1 MKFNNKKTSPK
12 EILSQMTLEEK
23 ATLVNGA
30 SFFGMAGLER
40 FDIPALQLLDG
51 GTGMNFEQLF
61 GDMYSRAEKETN
73 STNGMVGSTV
83 LTHVIDYYYEPEK
96 LTAEEP
102 EVRGWIEEQLRQK
115 TGIDYAPS
123 CFPPGILLGATFN
136 PEVVKT
142 VGEALGAES
151 RLFGIQILLGSP
163 NVNIHRDL
171 LNGRLFEGYSEDP
184 CLVSTLAPELVKGV
198 QKFKVAANVKH
209 FAANNQETNRVG
221 INETISE
228 RALQEIYYPGFKAC
242 VQEGKVQT
250 VMSAYNR
257 INGVPCTES
266 YKLLTEEL
274 RDKWGFDGTVLSDW
288 GAVYH
293 PVEALQSGNDLAMPG
308 PLPAEPIIAA
318 VKEGRLSIED
328 LDRAVLRLLKTI
340 AYCLEE
346 PYEKIDSVKIG
357 QCEIPVINKAFH
369 RPEQNTDTSSDIVYT
384 SNFKTLNTDVLYK
397 ATTAAAYESAA
408 EGIVLLKNEGV
419 YPFPIS
425 NCYLE
430 NTACVQNTSLN
441 PTFCNVTSHNILLTG
456 SRDFLTC
463 GTGSAGITTNRNTS
477 FTDCI
482 GGTYVDYD
490 YDFEAFCKENQGFH
504 VILTATVS
512 GMEGNDRPH
521 MRISEADDKLLR
533 RLIALKKDHTFKLTL
548 VLNVCGPVDIREYEA
563 DLDAIWCV
571 FLPGMEG
578 AHALADLMMGK
589 RTPSGKLP
597 ITFPK
602 RYEDAPT
609 FLNFPGEG
617 YEVNYGE
624 GIYVGYRYYDK
635 KKVTPAY
642 PFGYGLSYTT
652 FKIENCVADK
662 EEFEDELNIKLTV
675 TNTGKLPGAEVV
687 QLYIADETSML
698 PKPVKELKA
707 FRKVFL
713 HPGESKDVIFKLTKK
728 DFMSFDMD
736 YNEWLAEEGYY
747 HILIATSSAEAD
759 IKGDIRVYLNTRSP
773 YSYGFTSTVKT
784 IFEKEPLKEALFD
797 LWKEMGWDMQIIAS
811 NYQYTPNRTIE
822 QIMPATPGES
832 SRQSFLAKVEKVR
845 H

>member
-1 MKFNNKKTSPK
+1 MSMLKLTPE
-12 EILSQMTLEEK
+12 EILATMTLEEK
-23 ATLVNGA
+23 ARLLNGA

-73 STNGMVGSTV
+73 STNGMVGSTT
-83 LTHVIDYYYEPEK
+83 LTHVIDWYYEPEK
-96 LTAEEP
+96 LNEE
-102 EVRGWIEEQLRQK
+102 ELEARKWIEEQLRAK
-115 TGIDYAPS
+115 TGGDYAPG

-136 PEVVKT
+136 PDVVKT
-142 VGEALGAES
+142 VGQALGAEA
-151 RLFGIQILLGSP
+151 RLFGVHILLGSP
-163 NVNIHRDL
+163 NVNIHRDP

-184 CLVSTLAPELVKGV
+184 CLVSSLAPELVKGV
-198 QKFKVAANVKH
+198 QEFKVAANVKH

-242 VQEGKVQT
+242 VQEGKVET

-274 RDKWGFDGTVLSDW
+274 RDKWGFEGTVLSDW

-293 PVEALQSGNDLAMPG
+293 PVEALQAGNDLAMPG
-308 PLPAEPIIAA
+308 PLPAEPIIDA
-318 VKEGRLSIED
+318 VKEGRLSMED
-328 LDRAVLRLLKTI
+328 LDTAVLRLLKTI
-340 AYCLEE
+340 DYCLDT
-346 PYEKIDSVKIG
+346 PYDNVTSVKIG
-357 QCEIPVINKAFH
+357 DMEIPVVKDNC
-369 RPEQNTDTSSDIVYT
+369 NTSDCNSSENAT
-384 SNFKTLNTDVLYK
+384 TPTLAHDALFS

-408 EGIVLLKNEGV
+408 EGIVLLKNNGA
-419 YPFPIS
+419 FP
-425 NCYLE
+425 L
-430 NTACVQNTSLN
+430 TSDER
-441 PTFCNVTSHNILLTG
+441 ILLTG
-456 SRDFLTC
+456 SDSFLTC

-477 FTDCI
+477 FEECI
-482 GGTYVDYD
+482 DGTYVGYD
-490 YDFEAFCKENQGFH
+490 YDFEAYCKQIRDVH
-504 VILTATVS
+504 IILTATVS

-521 MRISEADDKLLR
+521 MRIAKEDDLL
-533 RLIALKKDHTFKLTL
+533 LKKLIDFKKEYDCKLSL
-548 VLNVCGPVDIREYEA
+548 VLNVCGPIDLREYET

-578 AHALADLMMGK
+578 AHALADLMLGK

-602 RYEDAPT
+602 RYEDTPT

-635 KKVTPAY
+635 KKVAPAY

-652 FKIENCVADK
+652 FSISDCKADK
-662 EEFEDELNIKLTV
+662 EEFDGDLKVSLTV
-675 TNTGKLPGAEVV
+675 TNTGNYAGAEVV
-687 QLYIADETSML
+687 QLYINDETSML

-713 HPGESKDVIFKLTKK
+713 QPGESKDVTFTLTKK

-759 IKGDIRVYLNTRSP
+759 IKGDIRVYLDIRSP

-784 IFEKEPLKEALFD
+784 IFEKEALKEALFT
-797 LWKEMGWDMQIIAS
+797 LWKENGWDMQIIAS

-822 QIMPATPGES
+822 QIMPAAPSES

>member
-1 MKFNNKKTSPK
+1 MNTLNLSPE
-12 EILSQMTLEEK
+12 EILAQMTLEEK

-30 SFFGMAGLER
+30 SFFGMAGMER
-40 FDIPALQLLDG
+40 FNIPALQLLDG

-61 GDMYSRAEKETN
+61 GDMYSRAEKDTN

-83 LTHVIDYYYEPEK
+83 LTHVIDYYYEPGK
-96 LTAEEP
+96 LTEEES
-102 EVRGWIEEQLRQK
+102 EVRGWIEAQLLQK
-115 TGIDYAPS
+115 TGSDYAPS

-136 PEVVKT
+136 PDVVKT

-151 RLFGIQILLGSP
+151 RLFGVQILLGSP
-163 NVNIHRDL
+163 NVNIHRDP

-242 VQEGKVQT
+242 VQEGKVET

-257 INGVPCTES
+257 INGIPCTES

-274 RDKWGFDGTVLSDW
+274 HDKWGFEGTVLSDW

-293 PVEALQSGNDLAMPG
+293 PVEALQAGNDLAMPG
-308 PLPAEPIIAA
+308 PLPAQPIIEA
-318 VKEGRLSIED
+318 VKDGRLAMED
-328 LDRAVLRLLKTI
+328 LNKAVLRLLKTI
-340 AYCLEE
+340 AYCLEN
-346 PYEKIDSVKIG
+346 PYKNISSVKIG
-357 QCEIPVINKAFH
+357 AMKVPMCAVSSCEYGTP
-369 RPEQNTDTSSDIVYT
+369 D
-384 SNFKTLNTDVLYK
+384 LNAMYE
-397 ATTAAAYESAA
+397 ATTAAAYEAAA
-408 EGIVLLKNEGV
+408 EGIILLKNNGV
-419 YPFPIS
+419 YPLRSDS
-425 NCYLE
+425 NNC
-430 NTACVQNTSLN
+430 NHSGCNRTATDTDSTTGTPQT
-441 PTFCNVTSHNILLTG
+441 ILLTG
-456 SRDFLTC
+456 SKEFLTC
-463 GTGSAGITTNRNTS
+463 GTGSAGITTNRNAS
-477 FTDCI
+477 FVDCI
-482 GGTYVDYD
+482 GGTYVNYD
-490 YDFEAFCKENQGFH
+490 YDFEGFCKENQGFH
-504 VILTATVS
+504 IVLTATVS

-521 MRISEADDKLLR
+521 MRISEADDKLLHK
-533 RLIALKKDHTFKLTL
+533 LISLKKDYDFKLTL
-548 VLNVCGPVDIREYEA
+548 VLNVCGPVDLRDYEA
-563 DLDAIWCV
+563 DLDAIWCA

-578 AHALADLMMGK
+578 AHALADLMIGK

-597 ITFPK
+597 LTFPK

-642 PFGYGLSYTT
+642 AFGYGLSYTT
-652 FKIENCVADK
+652 FKIDNCTADK
-662 EEFEDELNIKLTV
+662 EEFKDELNVSLTI
-675 TNTGKLPGAEVV
+675 TNTGNFPGAEVV
-687 QLYIADETSML
+687 QLYISDETSML
-698 PKPVKELKA
+698 PKPIKELKA
-707 FRKVFL
+707 FRKIFL
-713 HPGESKDVIFKLTKK
+713 QPGESRDVAFKLTKK

-747 HILIATSSAEAD
+747 HILIATSSAEND
-759 IKGDIRVYLNTRSP
+759 IKGDIRVYLDTRSP

-784 IFEKEPLKEALFD
+784 IFEKEPLKEALFT

-822 QIMPATPGES
+822 QIMPATPSES

>member
-1 MKFNNKKTSPK
+1 MSKLKLTPE
-12 EILSQMTLEEK
+12 EILAQMTLEEK
-23 ATLVNGA
+23 AALVNGA

-83 LTHVIDYYYEPEK
+83 LTHVIDWYYEPEK
-96 LTAEEP
+96 LTEEEL
-102 EVRGWIEEQLRQK
+102 EVRGWIEKQLRNR
-115 TGIDYAPS
+115 TGKDYAPG

-136 PEVVKT
+136 PDVVKT
-142 VGEALGAES
+142 VGEALGAEA
-151 RLFGIQILLGSP
+151 RLFGVQILLGSP
-163 NVNIHRDL
+163 NVNIHRDS

-242 VQEGKVQT
+242 VQEGKVET

-266 YKLLTEEL
+266 YKLLTKEL
-274 RDKWGFDGTVLSDW
+274 REKWGFEGTVLSDW

-293 PVEALQSGNDLAMPG
+293 PVEALQAGNDLAMPG
-308 PLPAEPIIAA
+308 PLPAEPIIDAI
-318 VKEGRLSIED
+318 KEGRLSMEV
-328 LDRAVLRLLKTI
+328 LDKAVLRLLKTI
-340 AYCLEE
+340 AYCLES
-346 PYEKIDSVKIG
+346 PYKNVNSVSIGEK
-357 QCEIPVINKAFH
+357 EIPMWAV
-369 RPEQNTDTSSDIVYT
+369 NTCGDGAPDLDAIYE
-384 SNFKTLNTDVLYK
+384 
-397 ATTAAAYESAA
+397 ATTVAAYESAA
-408 EGIVLLKNEGV
+408 EGIVLLKNDGV
-419 YPFPIS
+419 YPLATKNCNSESNAGEQNIS
-425 NCYLE
+425 ADSDSGN
-430 NTACVQNTSLN
+430 A
-441 PTFCNVTSHNILLTG
+441 TSHSILVTG

-482 GGTYVDYD
+482 GGTYVGYD

-504 VILTATVS
+504 VVLTATIS

-521 MRISEADDKLLR
+521 MRVSDTDDMLLR
-533 RLIALKKDHTFKLTL
+533 KLIALKKENDFTLTL
-548 VLNVCGPVDIREYEA
+548 VLNVCGPVDLRDYEA

-578 AHALADLMMGK
+578 AHALADLMLGK
-589 RTPSGKLP
+589 KTPSGKLP

-602 RYEDAPT
+602 RYEDTPT
-609 FLNFPGEG
+609 FLNCPGEG

-652 FKIENCVADK
+652 FKIDHCKADK
-662 EEFEDELNIKLTV
+662 DEFDGDLKVSLTV
-675 TNTGKLPGAEVV
+675 TNTGNFPGAEVI
-687 QLYIADETSML
+687 QLYISDETSML
-698 PKPVKELKA
+698 PKPVKELKK
-707 FRKVFL
+707 FKKVFL
-713 HPGESKDVIFKLTKK
+713 QPGESKDVTFELCLK
-728 DFMSFDMD
+728 DFMSYDMD

-747 HILIATSSAEAD
+747 HILIATSSAEND
-759 IKGDIRVYLNTRSP
+759 IKDDIRVYLDIRSP
-773 YSYGFTSTVKT
+773 YSYGFTSTVKI
-784 IFEKEPLKEALFD
+784 IFEKEALKEALFT
-797 LWKEMGWDMQIIAS
+797 LWKENDWDMQIIAS

-822 QIMPATPGES
+822 QIMPAAPGES

>member
-1 MKFNNKKTSPK
+1 MNTLKTAPES
-12 EILSQMTLEEK
+12 ILNQMTLEEK
-23 ATLVNGA
+23 ASLVNGA
-30 SFFGMAGLER
+30 SFFGMTGLER
-40 FDIPALQLLDG
+40 FNIPALQLLDG

-83 LTHVIDYYYEPEK
+83 LTHVIDYFYEPDK
-96 LTAEEP
+96 LTEE
-102 EVRGWIEEQLRQK
+102 ELQVREWIKEQLQK
-115 TGIDYAPS
+115 RTGSDYAPG

-136 PEVVKT
+136 PQVVKT
-142 VGEALGAES
+142 VGEALGAEA
-151 RLFGIQILLGSP
+151 RLFGVQILLGSP
-163 NVNIHRDL
+163 NVNIHRDP

-184 CLVSTLAPELVKGV
+184 FLVSVLAPELVKGV
-198 QKFKVAANVKH
+198 QTFKVAANVKH

-242 VQEGKVQT
+242 VQDGKVET

-274 RDKWGFDGTVLSDW
+274 RDKWGFEGTVLSDW

-293 PVEALQSGNDLAMPG
+293 PVEALMAGNDLAMPG
-308 PLPAEPIIAA
+308 PLPAEPIIEA
-318 VKEGRLSIED
+318 VNEGRLSMD
-328 LDRAVLRLLKTI
+328 VLDKAVLRLLKTI
-340 AYCLEE
+340 AYCLDT
-346 PYEKIDSVKIG
+346 PYQNVSSVSIG
-357 QCEIPVINKAFH
+357 ENSVPMQAINSCGYGA
-369 RPEQNTDTSSDIVYT
+369 PDLQAMYE
-384 SNFKTLNTDVLYK
+384 

-408 EGIVLLKNEGV
+408 EGIVLLKNNGV
-419 YPFPIS
+419 FPLSS
-425 NCYLE
+425 NE
-430 NTACVQNTSLN
+430 R
-441 PTFCNVTSHNILLTG
+441 ILLTG
-456 SRDFLTC
+456 NENFLTC

-477 FTDCI
+477 FTDYI
-482 GGTYVDYD
+482 DGTYVGYD
-490 YDFEAFCKENQGFH
+490 YDFEAYCKQIRNVH
-504 VILTATVS
+504 IILTATVS
-512 GMEGNDRPH
+512 GMEGNDRPN
-521 MRISEADDKLLR
+521 MKIAGEDDLL
-533 RLIALKKDHTFKLTL
+533 LKKLIDFKKEYGCKLTL
-548 VLNVCGPVDIREYEA
+548 VLNVCGPVELHEYEE
-563 DLDAIWCV
+563 DLDAVWCV

-578 AHALADLMMGK
+578 ARALADLMTGK

-597 ITFPK
+597 LTFPK
-602 RYEDAPT
+602 RYEDTPT

-652 FKIENCVADK
+652 FHISNCKTDK
-662 EEFEDELNIKLTV
+662 EEFDGDLTVSLTV
-675 TNTGKLPGAEVV
+675 TNTGNYSGAEVI
-687 QLYIADETSML
+687 QLYISDETSML
-698 PKPVKELKA
+698 PKPAKELKA
-707 FRKVFL
+707 FRKVYL
-713 HPGESKDVIFKLTKK
+713 APGESKDITFKLTKK
-728 DFMSFDMD
+728 DFMSYDPD
-736 YNEWLAEEGYY
+736 YSEWLAEEGYY
-747 HILIATSSAEAD
+747 HILIATSSAESD
-759 IKGDIRVYLNTRSP
+759 IREDIRVYLDVRSP

-784 IFEKEPLKEALFD
+784 IFEKEPLKEALFT

-822 QIMPATPGES
+822 QIMPAVPNEN
-832 SRQSFLAKVEKVR
+832 SRQAFLAKVEKVR

>member
-1 MKFNNKKTSPK
+1 MNTLKLSPE
-12 EILSQMTLEEK
+12 EILAQMTLEEK

-61 GDMYSRAEKETN
+61 GDLYSRAEKETN

-83 LTHVIDYYYEPEK
+83 LTHVIDRYYEPEK
-96 LTAEEP
+96 LTEEES
-102 EVRGWIEEQLRQK
+102 EVRSWIEEQLRAR
-115 TGIDYAPS
+115 TGRDYAPG

-136 PEVVKT
+136 PDVVKT
-142 VGEALGAES
+142 VGEALGAEA
-151 RLFGIQILLGSP
+151 RLFGVQILLGSP
-163 NVNIHRDL
+163 NVNIHRDP

-184 CLVSTLAPELVKGV
+184 CLVSTLSPELVKGV

-221 INETISE
+221 VNETISE

-242 VQEGKVQT
+242 VQEGKVET

-274 RDKWGFDGTVLSDW
+274 REKWDFEGTVLSDW

-293 PVEALQSGNDLAMPG
+293 PVEALQAGNDLAMPG
-308 PLPAEPIIAA
+308 PLPAEPIIDA
-318 VKEGRLSIED
+318 VNEGRLSMEV
-328 LDRAVLRLLKTI
+328 LDKAVLRLLKTI
-340 AYCLEE
+340 AYCLDS
-346 PYEKIDSVKIG
+346 PYKNVDSVSIG
-357 QCEIPVINKAFH
+357 EKEIPMWAV
-369 RPEQNTDTSSDIVYT
+369 NTCGDGAPDLDAIYE
-384 SNFKTLNTDVLYK
+384 

-408 EGIVLLKNEGV
+408 EGIVLLKNNDV
-419 YPFPIS
+419 YPLS
-425 NCYLE
+425 TE
-430 NTACVQNTSLN
+430 ER
-441 PTFCNVTSHNILLTG
+441 ILLTG
-456 SRDFLTC
+456 SENFLTC

-477 FTDCI
+477 FEECI
-482 GGTYVDYD
+482 GGTYVGYD
-490 YDFEAFCKENQGFH
+490 YDFEAYCKQVRNVH
-504 VILTATVS
+504 IILTATVS

-521 MRISEADDKLLR
+521 MRIAEADDLALRQLIDFKKEYGCKLS
-533 RLIALKKDHTFKLTL
+533 L
-548 VLNVCGPVDIREYEA
+548 VLNVCGPVDLRDYEA

-578 AHALADLMMGK
+578 AHALADLMLGK

-602 RYEDAPT
+602 RYEDTPT

-617 YEVNYGE
+617 YEVIYGE

-635 KKVTPAY
+635 KKVSPAY
-642 PFGYGLSYTT
+642 PFGFGLSYTT
-652 FKIENCVADK
+652 FKIDNCKTDK
-662 EEFEDELNIKLTV
+662 EEFDGDLKVSLTV
-675 TNTGKLPGAEVV
+675 TNTGNFPGAEVI
-687 QLYIADETSML
+687 QLYISDETSML
-698 PKPVKELKA
+698 PKPVKELKK

-713 HPGESKDVIFKLTKK
+713 QPGESKDITFTLTKK

-747 HILIATSSAEAD
+747 HILIATSSAETD
-759 IKGDIRVYLNTRSP
+759 IKGDIRVYLDTRSP
-773 YSYGFTSTVKT
+773 YSYGLTSTVKT
-784 IFEKEPLKEALFD
+784 IFEKEPLKEALFT
-797 LWKEMGWDMQIIAS
+797 LWNEMGWDMQIIAS

-822 QIMPATPGES
+822 QIMPATPSES

>member
-1 MKFNNKKTSPK
+1 MTTLKLSPE
-12 EILSQMTLEEK
+12 EILTQMTLEEK
-23 ATLVNGA
+23 AALVNGA
-30 SFFGMAGLER
+30 SFFGMAGLDR

-61 GDMYSRAEKETN
+61 GDMYSRSEKETN

-83 LTHVIDYYYEPEK
+83 LTHVIDWYYEPEK
-96 LTAEEP
+96 LTEEEL
-102 EVRGWIEEQLRQK
+102 EVRSWIEAQLRAH
-115 TGIDYAPS
+115 TGRDYAPG

-136 PEVVKT
+136 PDVVKT
-142 VGEALGAES
+142 VGEALGAEA
-151 RLFGIQILLGSP
+151 RLFGVHILLGSP
-163 NVNIHRDL
+163 NVNIHRDP

-242 VQEGKVQT
+242 VQEGKVET

-257 INGVPCTES
+257 INGIPCTES

-274 RDKWGFDGTVLSDW
+274 RGKWGFEGTVLSDW

-293 PVEALQSGNDLAMPG
+293 PVEALQAGNDLAMPG
-308 PLPAEPIIAA
+308 PLPAEPIIEA
-318 VKEGRLSIED
+318 VKGGRLSMDI
-328 LDRAVLRLLKTI
+328 LDQAVLRLLKTI
-340 AYCLEE
+340 AYCLEN
-346 PYEKIDSVKIG
+346 PYKNVSSVSIGEK
-357 QCEIPVINKAFH
+357 EIPMWAVNSCGDGA
-369 RPEQNTDTSSDIVYT
+369 PD
-384 SNFKTLNTDVLYK
+384 LDVMYE

-419 YPFPIS
+419 YPLS
-425 NCYLE
+425 SE
-430 NTACVQNTSLN
+430 ER
-441 PTFCNVTSHNILLTG
+441 ILLTG
-456 SRDFLTC
+456 SHEFLTC

-482 GGTYVDYD
+482 GGTYVGYD
-490 YDFEAFCKENQGFH
+490 YDFEDLCKENKGLH

-521 MRISEADDKLLR
+521 MKISDADDMLLR
-533 RLIALKKDHTFKLTL
+533 KLITLKQNNCFSLTL
-548 VLNVCGPVDIREYEA
+548 VLNVCGPVDLRDYEA
-563 DLDAIWCV
+563 CLDAIWCV

-578 AHALADLMMGK
+578 ARALADLMLGK

-602 RYEDAPT
+602 RYEDTPT

-624 GIYVGYRYYDK
+624 GIYIGYRYYDK
-635 KKVTPAY
+635 KKVAPAY

-652 FKIENCVADK
+652 FKIDHCKADK
-662 EEFEDELNIKLTV
+662 KEFDGDLKISLTV

-687 QLYIADETSML
+687 QVYISDETSML
-698 PKPVKELKA
+698 PKPVKELKK

-713 HPGESKDVIFKLTKK
+713 QPGESKDITFELFLK

-759 IKGDIRVYLNTRSP
+759 IKGDIRVYLDIRSP

-784 IFEKEPLKEALFD
+784 IFEKEALKEALFM
-797 LWKEMGWDMQIIAS
+797 LWKENDWDMQIIAS

-822 QIMPATPGES
+822 QIMPAAPSES
-832 SRQSFLAKVEKVR
+832 SRQAFLAKVEKVR

>member
-1 MKFNNKKTSPK
+1 MNTLKLSPE
-12 EILSQMTLEEK
+12 EILAQMTLEEK

-61 GDMYSRAEKETN
+61 GDLYSRAEKETN

-83 LTHVIDYYYEPEK
+83 LTHVIDWYYEPEK
-96 LTAEEP
+96 LTEEEL
-102 EVRGWIEEQLRQK
+102 EVRSWIEEQLRAR
-115 TGIDYAPS
+115 TGRDYAPG

-136 PEVVKT
+136 PDVVRT
-142 VGEALGAES
+142 VGEALGAEA
-151 RLFGIQILLGSP
+151 RLFGVQILLGSP
-163 NVNIHRDL
+163 NVNIHRDP

-242 VQEGKVQT
+242 VQEGKAET

-274 RDKWGFDGTVLSDW
+274 RDKWGYEGTVLSDW

-293 PVEALQSGNDLAMPG
+293 PVEALQAGNDLAMPG
-308 PLPAEPIIAA
+308 PLPAEPILDA
-318 VKEGRLSIED
+318 VNEGRLSMEV
-328 LDRAVLRLLKTI
+328 LDKAVLRLLKTI
-340 AYCLEE
+340 AYCLDS
-346 PYEKIDSVKIG
+346 PYKNVDSVSIG
-357 QCEIPVINKAFH
+357 EKEIPMWAV
-369 RPEQNTDTSSDIVYT
+369 NTCGDGAPDLDAIYE
-384 SNFKTLNTDVLYK
+384 
-397 ATTAAAYESAA
+397 ATTVAAYESAA
-408 EGIVLLKNEGV
+408 EGIVLLKNNDV
-419 YPFPIS
+419 YPLS
-425 NCYLE
+425 TE
-430 NTACVQNTSLN
+430 ER
-441 PTFCNVTSHNILLTG
+441 ILLTG
-456 SRDFLTC
+456 SDNFLTC

-477 FTDCI
+477 FEECI
-482 GGTYVDYD
+482 GGTYVGYD
-490 YDFEAFCKENQGFH
+490 YDFEAYCKQVRNVH
-504 VILTATVS
+504 IILTATVS

-521 MRISEADDKLLR
+521 MRIAEADDLALRQLIDFKKEYGCKLS
-533 RLIALKKDHTFKLTL
+533 L
-548 VLNVCGPVDIREYEA
+548 VLNVCGPVDLRDYEA

-578 AHALADLMMGK
+578 AHALADLMLGK

-602 RYEDAPT
+602 RYEDTPT

-635 KKVTPAY
+635 KKVVPAY
-642 PFGYGLSYTT
+642 PFGFGLSYTT
-652 FKIENCVADK
+652 FKIDNCKADK
-662 EEFEDELNIKLTV
+662 EEFDGDLKVSLTV
-675 TNTGKLPGAEVV
+675 TNTGNFPGAEVI
-687 QLYIADETSML
+687 QLYISDETSML
-698 PKPVKELKA
+698 PKPVKELKK

-713 HPGESKDVIFKLTKK
+713 HPGESKDVTFTLIKK

-747 HILIATSSAEAD
+747 HILIATSSAETD
-759 IKGDIRVYLNTRSP
+759 IKGDIRVYLDTRSP
-773 YSYGFTSTVKT
+773 YSYGLTSTVKT
-784 IFEKEPLKEALFD
+784 IFEKEPLKEALFT
-797 LWKEMGWDMQIIAS
+797 LWNEMGWDMQIIAS

-822 QIMPATPGES
+822 QIMPATPSES

>member
-1 MKFNNKKTSPK
+1 MNTLKLSPE
-12 EILSQMTLEEK
+12 EILAQMTLEEK

-61 GDMYSRAEKETN
+61 GDLYSRAEKETN

-83 LTHVIDYYYEPEK
+83 LTHVIDWYYEPEK
-96 LTAEEP
+96 LTEEEL
-102 EVRGWIEEQLRQK
+102 EVRSWIEEQLRAR
-115 TGIDYAPS
+115 TGRDYAPG

-136 PEVVKT
+136 PDVVRT
-142 VGEALGAES
+142 VGEALGAEA
-151 RLFGIQILLGSP
+151 RLFGVQILLGSP
-163 NVNIHRDL
+163 NVNIHRDP

-242 VQEGKVQT
+242 VQEGKAET

-274 RDKWGFDGTVLSDW
+274 RDKWGYEGTVLSDW

-293 PVEALQSGNDLAMPG
+293 PVEALQAGNDLAMPG
-308 PLPAEPIIAA
+308 PLPAEPILDA
-318 VKEGRLSIED
+318 VNEGRLSMEV
-328 LDRAVLRLLKTI
+328 LDKAVLRLLKTI
-340 AYCLEE
+340 AYCLDS
-346 PYEKIDSVKIG
+346 PYKNVDSVSIG
-357 QCEIPVINKAFH
+357 EKEIPMWAV
-369 RPEQNTDTSSDIVYT
+369 NTCGDGAPDLDAIYE
-384 SNFKTLNTDVLYK
+384 
-397 ATTAAAYESAA
+397 ATTVAAYESAA
-408 EGIVLLKNEGV
+408 EGIVLLKNNDV
-419 YPFPIS
+419 YPLS
-425 NCYLE
+425 TE
-430 NTACVQNTSLN
+430 ER
-441 PTFCNVTSHNILLTG
+441 ILLTG
-456 SRDFLTC
+456 SDNFLTC

-477 FTDCI
+477 FEECI
-482 GGTYVDYD
+482 GGTYVGYD
-490 YDFEAFCKENQGFH
+490 YDFEAYCKQVRNVH
-504 VILTATVS
+504 IILTATVS

-521 MRISEADDKLLR
+521 MRIAEADDLALRQLIDFKKEYGCKLS
-533 RLIALKKDHTFKLTL
+533 L
-548 VLNVCGPVDIREYEA
+548 VLNVCGPVDLRDYEA

-578 AHALADLMMGK
+578 AHALADLMLGK

-602 RYEDAPT
+602 RYEDTPT

-635 KKVTPAY
+635 KKVVPAY
-642 PFGYGLSYTT
+642 PFGFGLSYTT
-652 FKIENCVADK
+652 FKIDNCKADK
-662 EEFEDELNIKLTV
+662 EEFDGDLKVSLTV
-675 TNTGKLPGAEVV
+675 TNTGNFPGAEVI
-687 QLYIADETSML
+687 QLYISDETSML
-698 PKPVKELKA
+698 PKPVKELKK

-713 HPGESKDVIFKLTKK
+713 QPGESKDITFTLTKK
-728 DFMSFDMD
+728 DFMSFDTD

-747 HILIATSSAEAD
+747 HILIATSSAETD
-759 IKGDIRVYLNTRSP
+759 IKGDIRVYLDTRSP
-773 YSYGFTSTVKT
+773 YSYGLTSTVKT
-784 IFEKEPLKEALFD
+784 IFEKEPLKEALFT
-797 LWKEMGWDMQIIAS
+797 LWNEMGWDMQIIAS

-822 QIMPATPGES
+822 QIMPAAPSES
-832 SRQSFLAKVEKVR
+832 SRQNFLAKVEKVR

>member
-1 MKFNNKKTSPK
+1 MNRLKLSPE
-12 EILSQMTLEEK
+12 EILAQMTLEEK
-23 ATLVNGA
+23 AALVNGA
-30 SFFGMAGLER
+30 SFFGMAGMER

-61 GDMYSRAEKETN
+61 GDMYSRAEKDTN

-83 LTHVIDYYYEPEK
+83 LTHVIDYFYEPEK
-96 LTAEEP
+96 LTEEEL
-102 EVRGWIEEQLRQK
+102 EVREWIASQLKMR
-115 TGIDYAPS
+115 TGEDYAPS

-136 PEVVKT
+136 PEVIRG

-151 RLFGIQILLGSP
+151 RLFGVQILLGSP
-163 NVNIHRDL
+163 NVNIHRDP

-242 VQEGKVQT
+242 VQEGKVET

-257 INGVPCTES
+257 INGIPCTES

-274 RDKWGFDGTVLSDW
+274 REKWGFDGTVLSDW

-293 PVEALQSGNDLAMPG
+293 PVEALAAGNDLAMPG
-308 PLPAEPIIAA
+308 PLPAEPIIEA
-318 VKEGRLSIED
+318 VKTGTLSMDI
-328 LDRAVLRLLKTI
+328 LDKAVLRLLKTI
-340 AYCLEE
+340 AYCMDT
-346 PYEKIDSVKIG
+346 PYHNVSSVKIG
-357 QCEIPVINKAFH
+357 NMDVPMAAINSCGYGAPDLKAMY
-369 RPEQNTDTSSDIVYT
+369 E
-384 SNFKTLNTDVLYK
+384 
-397 ATTAAAYESAA
+397 ATTAAAYESAV
-408 EGIVLLKNEGV
+408 EGIVLLKNENT
-419 YPFPIS
+419 FPLTG
-425 NCYLE
+425 NE
-430 NTACVQNTSLN
+430 R
-441 PTFCNVTSHNILLTG
+441 ILLTG
-456 SRDFLTC
+456 SQDFLTC

-477 FTDCI
+477 FEECI
-482 GGTYVDYD
+482 DGTYVGYD
-490 YDFEAFCKENQGFH
+490 YDFEAYCKQVRGAH
-504 VILTATVS
+504 IILTATVS

-521 MRISEADDKLLR
+521 MRIADEDDKLLKK
-533 RLIALKKDHTFKLTL
+533 LIASKDEFDFKLTL
-548 VLNVCGPVDIREYEA
+548 VLNVCGPVDLRDYEA

-578 AHALADLMMGK
+578 AHALADLMLGK

-602 RYEDAPT
+602 RYEDTPT

-635 KKVTPAY
+635 KKVAPAY
-642 PFGYGLSYTT
+642 PFGYGLSYTD
-652 FKIENCVADK
+652 FKIENCKADRD
-662 EEFEDELNIKLTV
+662 EFDGDLNVSLTV
-675 TNTGKLPGAEVV
+675 TNTGERPGAEVI
-687 QLYIADETSML
+687 QLYVSDETSML
-698 PKPVKELKA
+698 PKPIKELKKFKKINLA
-707 FRKVFL
+707 
-713 HPGESKDVIFKLTKK
+713 PGESEEVTFELHLK
-728 DFMSFDMD
+728 DFMSYDPD
-736 YNEWLAEEGYY
+736 YSEWLAEEGYY
-747 HILIATSSAEAD
+747 HILIATSSAEED
-759 IKGDIRVYLNTRSP
+759 IKGDIRVYLDIRSP

-784 IFEKEPLKEALFD
+784 IFEKAPLKEALFD

-822 QIMPATPGES
+822 QIMPAAPGES

>member
-1 MKFNNKKTSPK
+1 MNNRKISPE

-83 LTHVIDYYYEPEK
+83 LTHVIDRYYEPEK
-96 LTAEEP
+96 LTEEEL
-102 EVRGWIEEQLRQK
+102 EVRSWIEEQLRAR
-115 TGIDYAPS
+115 TGRDYAPG

-136 PEVVKT
+136 PDVVKT
-142 VGEALGAES
+142 VGEALGAEA
-151 RLFGIQILLGSP
+151 RLFGVQILLGSP
-163 NVNIHRDL
+163 NVNIHRDP

-184 CLVSTLAPELVKGV
+184 CLVSALAPELVKGV

-242 VQEGKVQT
+242 VQKGKAET

-274 RDKWGFDGTVLSDW
+274 RDKWGFEGTVLSDW

-293 PVEALQSGNDLAMPG
+293 PVEALQAGNDLAMPG
-308 PLPAEPIIAA
+308 PLPAEPIIEA
-318 VKEGRLSIED
+318 VNEGRLSMEV
-328 LDRAVLRLLKTI
+328 LDKAVLRLLKTI
-340 AYCLEE
+340 AYCLES
-346 PYEKIDSVKIG
+346 PYKNVHSVSIGEKEV
-357 QCEIPVINKAFH
+357 PMWAV
-369 RPEQNTDTSSDIVYT
+369 NTCGDGAPDLDAIYE
-384 SNFKTLNTDVLYK
+384 

-408 EGIVLLKNEGV
+408 EGIVLLKNDGV
-419 YPFPIS
+419 YPLLTN
-425 NCYLE
+425 NCNPE
-430 NTACVQNTSLN
+430 NHAGGQNSSASAGNT
-441 PTFCNVTSHNILLTG
+441 TSHTILLTG

-477 FTDCI
+477 FEDCI
-482 GGTYVDYD
+482 GGTYVGYD
-490 YDFEAFCKENQGFH
+490 YNFEAFCEENQGFH

-521 MRISEADDKLLR
+521 MRIAEADDVLLR
-533 RLIALKKDHTFKLTL
+533 KLISLKKENDFKLTL
-548 VLNVCGPVDIREYEA
+548 VLNVCGPVDLRDYEA

-578 AHALADLMMGK
+578 AHALADLMLGK

-602 RYEDAPT
+602 RYEDTPT

-635 KKVTPAY
+635 KKAAPAY

-652 FKIENCVADK
+652 FSIDNCKADK
-662 EEFEDELNIKLTV
+662 EDFDGDLKVSLTV
-675 TNTGKLPGAEVV
+675 TNTGNYAGAEVV
-687 QLYIADETSML
+687 QLYISDETSML

-713 HPGESKDVIFKLTKK
+713 QPGESEGVTFDLNLK

-747 HILIATSSAEAD
+747 HILVATSSAEAD
-759 IKGDIRVYLNTRSP
+759 IKADIRVYLDIRSP

-784 IFEKEPLKEALFD
+784 IFEKDALKEALFT
-797 LWKEMGWDMQIIAS
+797 LWKENGWDMQIIAS

-822 QIMPATPGES
+822 QIMPAAPGES
-832 SRQSFLAKVEKVR
+832 SRQAFLAKVEKVR